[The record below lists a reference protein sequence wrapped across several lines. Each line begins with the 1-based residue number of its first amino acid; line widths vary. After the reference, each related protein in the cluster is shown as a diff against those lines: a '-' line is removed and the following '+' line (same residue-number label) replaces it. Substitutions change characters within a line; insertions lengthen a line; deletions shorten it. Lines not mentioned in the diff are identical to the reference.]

1 MYVKKRMDWTGVL
14 ILIVLFVSFY
24 FITSIVLNKIKN
36 DEEIKNED
44 TTLNDTN
51 SNYMTEKEIVDNLYQ
66 RVRML
71 YDVVNSKFKVD
82 QDDVII
88 MNEIT
93 YKRIT
98 NFDEIMGNLFTN
110 NGLNK
115 YLSDLGS
122 YFAIASDKYYLAG
135 NLVSYQ
141 TYYFRGDTTNIYI
154 LDVTDDIIDAIIYE
168 KWTSGNKN
176 TLATIRVIKENN
188 YWLIDNI
195 DILSNE

>member
-66 RVRML
+66 KVRML

-141 TYYFRGDTTNIYI
+141 TYYFRGDTTNIYV
-154 LDVTDDIIDAIIYE
+154 LDVNDDTIDAIIYE

-176 TLATIRVIKENN
+176 TLATIRVVKENN

-195 DILSNE
+195 NILSNE

>member
-141 TYYFRGDTTNIYI
+141 TYYFRGDTTNIYV
-154 LDVTDDIIDAIIYE
+154 LDVNDDTIDAIIYE

-176 TLATIRVIKENN
+176 TLATIRVVKENN